1 MQGRLLQAVVR
12 AYQGKPYQGEAE
24 ECSNSTTRGYTMPAF
39 TFEKIT
45 PPVRRGSIPSTSSS
59 SISNPSSSNFSSGT
73 NSPIVKKQR
82 SVIVQIID
90 RFVEV
95 RIKRGLRGQKG

>member
-1 MQGRLLQAVVR
+1 
-12 AYQGKPYQGEAE
+12 
-24 ECSNSTTRGYTMPAF
+24 MPAF

-45 PPVRRGSIPSTSSS
+45 PPARRGSVTSPSA
-59 SISNPSSSNFSSGT
+59 PSSSGSPST
-73 NSPIVKKQR
+73 NPPIANSIPVKKQR

-95 RIKRGLRGQKG
+95 RTKRSLRAEEGTLVRRDPKPKLD